1 MFAAAIS
8 DYILR
13 QNLNK
18 SMKMI
23 DLASIQM
30 SEILDYKLSS
40 FFFTKLYD
48 RSYNASANQVPVKQ
62 KLVSIVSEN
71 DTYTCRKLHN

>member
-18 SMKMI
+18 AMKMI

-40 FFFTKLYD
+40 FF
-48 RSYNASANQVPVKQ
+48 SQN
-62 KLVSIVSEN
+62 
-71 DTYTCRKLHN
+71 

>member
-1 MFAAAIS
+1 MFATAIS

-40 FFFTKLYD
+40 FF
-48 RSYNASANQVPVKQ
+48 SQN
-62 KLVSIVSEN
+62 
-71 DTYTCRKLHN
+71 

>member
-40 FFFTKLYD
+40 FFSQNYMTGRTMHQPIRYQLKKTGLHSF
-48 RSYNASANQVPVKQ
+48 
-62 KLVSIVSEN
+62 
-71 DTYTCRKLHN
+71 RK